1 MNDAVLE
8 SVTCGNTQVDSRN
21 ARIVFNRMSK
31 PDAKTGQT
39 GFIDQFTVSKRTA
52 KCNIIVPFIRYYSR
66 YHKDQMK

>member
-8 SVTCGNTQVDSRN
+8 SVTCGNTQIDSRN

-39 GFIDQFTVSKRTA
+39 GYEEQFTVSHHEYLK
-52 KCNIIVPFIRYYSR
+52 
-66 YHKDQMK
+66 